1 MRETLLLYNI
11 NDRKTRSVIQ
21 LTAVQMKI
29 RVRIVSPS
37 QYHMPLGLLAVGK
50 EEDQKEYLTEAP
62 AEFEDAMLV
71 FAGLSVGRLNAF
83 LSQMAKKRVP
93 QIDLKASLTEHNAVW
108 DSVTLHDELVKEHA
122 SMHGDGPAAPEE
134 DTARETGTNPR

>member
-29 RVRIVSPS
+29 RVWIVSPS
-37 QYHMPLGLLAVGK
+37 QYHMPLGLLAFGK
-50 EEDQKEYLTEAP
+50 EAAQKENLTEAP

-122 SMHGDGPAAPEE
+122 SMHGDGPAASEE

>member
-37 QYHMPLGLLAVGK
+37 QYHMPLGLLAFGK

-62 AEFEDAMLV
+62 AAFEDAMLV

-122 SMHGDGPAAPEE
+122 SMHGDGPAASEE